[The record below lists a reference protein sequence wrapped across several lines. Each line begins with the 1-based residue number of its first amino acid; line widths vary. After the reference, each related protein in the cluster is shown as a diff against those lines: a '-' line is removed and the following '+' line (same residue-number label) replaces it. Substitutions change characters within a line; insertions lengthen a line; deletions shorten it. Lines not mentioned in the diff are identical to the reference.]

1 MRMRLLDP
9 GSEASLPLDEAVM
22 VNDGRWEAY
31 ETAYNAIEGRRL
43 FCLKCV
49 AELESQSSTV

>member
-9 GSEASLPLDEAVM
+9 GSEASLPLEEAVM

-31 ETAYNAIEGRRL
+31 ETAYNARRSAVIL
-43 FCLKCV
+43 PDMRCR
-49 AELESQSSTV
+49 T